1 MDDSDDPIRH
11 RAHVIISPDRVIGA
25 WWRKGGHA
33 LHPDDLEALFEA
45 VPQVLVVR
53 QGSSGRMQVAQK
65 TRQAPRAAGIE
76 LVALPAQKAVETY
89 NRLRERRAI
98 VADRI

>member
-1 MDDSDDPIRH
+1 MGQG
-11 RAHVIISPDRVIGA
+11 AYGWMQVIG
-25 WWRKGGHA
+25 
-33 LHPDDLEALFEA
+33 E
-45 VPQVLVVR
+45 
-53 QGSSGRMQVAQK
+53 
-65 TRQAPRAAGIE
+65 TRQALRAAGIE